1 LFANLDAKNAINAVK
16 ENRYVPY
23 FEYENIFE
31 LPTGSVGIY
40 FKSTKSTVS
49 SNIQINT

>member
-23 FEYENIFE
+23 SEYEKF
-31 LPTGSVGIY
+31 LSCPLV
-40 FKSTKSTVS
+40 V
-49 SNIQINT
+49 